1 MLRKIPIQLQGSCIG
16 PLKKDLIAD
25 NHDFMGN
32 ALGPTRQQIHSGTHG
47 AVIYIPDTLVLGS
60 LIGGFSNFTLSGT
73 NYAVNSLQ
81 VVYFT
86 GSFGAFPYV
95 LLATNTSSSGSAT
108 ILTDIQNSGLDE
120 TMGIEFTGSR
130 GTETYY
136 ATSDN
141 KWQASGAN
149 VDRIA
154 LPLKNSNTTSGLDE
168 NSFLAWEANSV
179 HLGFKRLSQ
188 PNRYNFCCN
197 VADLIWKATVIK
209 GNLVNSFR
217 KLKN

>member
-1 MLRKIPIQLQGSCIG
+1 MLRIVPNQLHGSCIG
-16 PLKKDLIAD
+16 PINKVLNAD

-32 ALGPTRQQIHSGTHG
+32 PLGPTRQQIHDGSHG
-47 AVIYIPDTLVLGS
+47 VVIYIGDVLILGS

-73 NYAVNSLQ
+73 TYAITSIQ
-81 VVYFT
+81 VIYFS

-95 LLATNTSSSGSAT
+95 LLATNTSSSESAT

-136 ATSDN
+136 ATSEN

-154 LPLKNSNTTSGLDE
+154 LPLKNSNTTSSLDD
-168 NSFLAWEANSV
+168 NSFLAWE
-179 HLGFKRLSQ
+179 
-188 PNRYNFCCN
+188 
-197 VADLIWKATVIK
+197 
-209 GNLVNSFR
+209 VNSAYWGR
-217 KLKN
+217 EGSHNQTDTTSVATLLT

>member
-1 MLRKIPIQLQGSCIG
+1 MLRNIAIQLQGSCVG
-16 PLKKDLIAD
+16 PINKVLNAD

-47 AVIYIPDTLVLGS
+47 VSIYIGNVLVIGS
-60 LIGGFSNFTLSGT
+60 LIGGYSNFTLSGT
-73 NYAVNSLQ
+73 TYAVSSLQ
-81 VVYFT
+81 VVYYT
-86 GSFGAFPYV
+86 GSYGAFPYV
-95 LLATNTSSSGSAT
+95 LLATNTSSSESAT

-141 KWQASGAN
+141 KWQASGPN

-154 LPLKNSNTTSGLDE
+154 LPLKNSDTTALLDD
-168 NSFLAWEANSV
+168 NSFLAWEANSAYW
-179 HLGFKRLSQ
+179 GRAGSNNQ
-188 PNRYNFCCN
+188 TDTTS
-197 VADLIWKATVIK
+197 VATLLT
-209 GNLVNSFR
+209 
-217 KLKN
+217 